1 MKCPTINFLS
11 KKCLYMKCP
20 KAVKGQ
26 FSHIQGVLAL
36 NVFYNMVMRRFDT
49 QQNPRFYNDLFD
61 LKTIT
66 KLYQN
71 EAHQYKEF
79 RVHFGC
85 ECTIEK

>member
-1 MKCPTINFLS
+1 
-11 KKCLYMKCP
+11 MKCP

-61 LKTIT
+61 LKTISNRSQNYLKT
-66 KLYQN
+66 KPISIKSSESILVVS
-71 EAHQYKEF
+71 AL
-79 RVHFGC
+79 
-85 ECTIEK
+85 